1 MATEKRDFWGQ
12 SGKKSEERFA
22 VKTKK
27 LACPVRNFRDG
38 KNGKFVR
45 WKQFPAY
52 TVACLKLMNRS
63 QVTKTEPSYKSLIK
77 LLVFEFFALKS

>member
-38 KNGKFVR
+38 KYGKFVR

-52 TVACLKLMNRS
+52 AVACLKLMNKKQS
-63 QVTKTEPSYKSLIK
+63 QVTNN
-77 LLVFEFFALKS
+77 